1 MNPSPEQIS
10 KQKRYIAIRDVT
22 ILAVVINILLT
33 IIKITFG
40 IEFQSQ
46 SLIADGMHSLS
57 NIFVDVMILIAAK
70 YSMQP
75 PNAKYPYGYRRI
87 TTVVTIAAGVL
98 LLLIAASLFMDVMN
112 RLSGEKALLEP
123 SAISLVIAIF
133 SFIIKEALYHYTIY
147 VAKRVHSPMLQANAW
162 HHRADALSSAI
173 VVMGVLGYLAGFLW
187 LDAVAAIVISLMIAY
202 IGFLESIHGINQ
214 LIDSG
219 LGEEQLSKIRQIVK
233 SVDGVHSM
241 HQLRT
246 RKMGIYVLVDMR
258 ILVAPRISV
267 SESHKICETIETR
280 LTTNMEKIIEVLI
293 HVDLEGEKM
302 DKITLQLPFRNEI
315 IARLRQRWQSLK
327 AQNAI
332 EQITL
337 HYLSGKM
344 TIDIDLPLSIVQN
357 IKEAQLL
364 SQRFSELVA
373 DEPDIYAI
381 NIYYRSTVS
390 QPVLKRSELQKFI
403 DYNAKREV

>member
-10 KQKRYIAIRDVT
+10 KQERYIAIRDVT

-33 IIKITFG
+33 IIKIFFG

-57 NIFVDVMILIAAK
+57 NIFVDIMILIAAK

-98 LLLIAASLFMDVMN
+98 LLLIAAGLFIDVMK
-112 RLSGEKALLEP
+112 RLSEVETLLEP

-133 SFIIKEALYHYTIY
+133 SFIIKETLYHYTIY
-147 VAKRVHSPMLQANAW
+147 VAKRVHSPMLRANAW
-162 HHRADALSSAI
+162 HHRADALSSCI
-173 VVMGVLGYLAGFLW
+173 VVIGVLGFMAGFLW
-187 LDAVAAIVISLMIAY
+187 LDAIAAIVISLMIAY
-202 IGFLESIHGINQ
+202 IGFLECIHGINQ

-219 LGEEQLSKIRQIVK
+219 LGKEQLSKIRYIVK
-233 SVDGVHSM
+233 SVDGVHSI

-246 RKMGIYVLVDMR
+246 RKMGIYALVDMR

-267 SESHKICETIETR
+267 SESHKICETIEAR
-280 LTTNMEKIIEVLI
+280 LKTNMEKVIEVLI

-302 DKITLQLPFRNEI
+302 DKITLQLPFRSKI
-315 IARLRQRWQSLK
+315 IARLRQRWQSLE

-344 TIDIDLPLSIVQN
+344 TIDVDLPLSIVQN

-373 DEPDIYAI
+373 NDPDIHAI

-403 DYNAKREV
+403 G